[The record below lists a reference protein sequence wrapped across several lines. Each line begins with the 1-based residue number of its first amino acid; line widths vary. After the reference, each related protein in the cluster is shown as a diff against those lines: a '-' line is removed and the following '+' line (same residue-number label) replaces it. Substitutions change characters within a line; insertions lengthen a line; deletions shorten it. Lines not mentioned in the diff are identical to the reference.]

1 MGEIK
6 VGEPQT
12 TPDAPS
18 HVKGMRE
25 GNARRAYLGPLG
37 RQIGH
42 HRDGTADARRST
54 GIRPGKHNAILETM
68 PNLPPG

>member
-1 MGEIK
+1 MGQIRT
-6 VGEPQT
+6 GRPDT
-12 TPDAPS
+12 APDAPA
-18 HVKGMRE
+18 HVKGIRE
-25 GNARRAYLGPLG
+25 GNAKRGNG

-42 HRDGTADARRST
+42 HADGTADARRST